1 VDHEAVLDAA
11 AALRRA
17 VHDLA
22 LASTGGHHEPAAL
35 AAATRLVAEAAAVLD
50 GERLAPWWDG
60 PAVAQDRLG
69 LRAYRHRSLFQGPL
83 HPFSP
88 ALSWIE
94 AEPVAEGPTLAF
106 TVTLSA
112 LYEGPPRAVHGGY
125 LAALFDELLGGV
137 QGRARDGGGYTG
149 RLTIRYRALT
159 PVDEPLVFTGWITSD
174 KGRRITTAAT
184 CRTADDCVTAEA
196 EGLFVRPTGS

>member
-1 VDHEAVLDAA
+1 MDHEAVLDAA
-11 AALRRA
+11 AALRTA

-22 LASTGGHHEPAAL
+22 SASTGGRHDPAAL
-35 AAATRLVAEAAAVLD
+35 AEAARLVSEAAAVLD

-88 ALSWIE
+88 ALTWIE
-94 AEPVAEGPTLAF
+94 TDPVADAPTLAF
-106 TVTLSA
+106 TVTLST

-137 QGRARDGGGYTG
+137 QGRARNGGGYTG

-159 PVDEPLVFTGWITSD
+159 PVGEPLTFTGWITED
-174 KGRRITTAAT
+174 KGRRIATAAT
-184 CRTADDCVTAEA
+184 CRTADGGITAEA
-196 EGLFVRPTGS
+196 EGLFVRPGRP

>member
-1 VDHEAVLDAA
+1 MDHEAVLDAA
-11 AALRRA
+11 AALRTA

-22 LASTGGHHEPAAL
+22 LASTGGRHDPATL
-35 AAATRLVAEAAAVLD
+35 VAAGRLVAEAAAVLD
-50 GERLAPWWDG
+50 GERLPPWWDG
-60 PAVAQDRLG
+60 PAVPQDRLG

-88 ALSWIE
+88 MLTWVE
-94 AEPVAEGPTLAF
+94 AEPVDGAPSLAF
-106 TVTLSA
+106 TVTLSS

-159 PVDEPLVFTGWITSD
+159 PVDEPLVFTGWITED

-184 CRTADDCVTAEA
+184 CRTADGRITAEA
-196 EGLFVRPTGS
+196 DALFVRPASP